1 MPDKGTGSDA
11 AGKDGRRPEAE
22 PASPDKPAHVVERRT
37 ALRGLSIGTSRES
50 KTTIRRHT
58 MLDLLSQEPEIP
70 YVRFEQAF
78 RGLVCSLLERQD
90 RMNETLFLKINDL
103 EYRLKDLEAE
113 LEDMKQS
120 GYLQKKGGGP

>member
-1 MPDKGTGSDA
+1 
-11 AGKDGRRPEAE
+11 
-22 PASPDKPAHVVERRT
+22 
-37 ALRGLSIGTSRES
+37 
-50 KTTIRRHT
+50 

-70 YVRFEQAF
+70 YVRFEQAL

-103 EYRLKDLEAE
+103 EYRLNDLEAE
-113 LEDMKQS
+113 LEDRKQA